1 MHLYSGNSAVIKDIH
16 DILEVKREKQK
27 TKNLV
32 QF

>member
-1 MHLYSGNSAVIKDIH
+1 MDLYSGNSAVIRVH
-16 DILEVKREKQK
+16 DILEVKGEKQK